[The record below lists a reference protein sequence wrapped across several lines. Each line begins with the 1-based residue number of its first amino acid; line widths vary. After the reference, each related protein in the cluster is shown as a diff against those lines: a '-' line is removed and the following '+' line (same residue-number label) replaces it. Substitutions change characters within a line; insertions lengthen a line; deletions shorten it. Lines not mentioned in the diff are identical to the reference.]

1 MEKINFEEKLEKAK
15 AKLYDN
21 DKLIKNKI
29 KNLERF
35 IEYIN
40 SVIQNENLCGEELKE
55 KMHEEYNT
63 MLYEYLQ
70 ISGTSI
76 AQKQVQALKT
86 INNNQY
92 ILDTIYNKIKDKDL
106 DGINFEERLRNL
118 NGTEEEFEIN
128 EVASELQWLRKELE
142 CISPSIMEE
151 YKKNMSD
158 KNHEKRRAYQEKL
171 KRIFKG
177 KKAIEYLDIFMTDS
191 EKERLQR
198 GLKYRENEIE
208 IFMLENQKKQYKK
221 AGEFLGKYEL
231 LEFYTEMQ
239 NKDYQILEIPEM
251 QYSVDQVK
259 EIFDDKY
266 IDSLKPIQLAILNGF
281 WQNRFTKE
289 AMDFGEVLFIID
301 TLNGWD
307 NLPQLDLSEEE
318 MKIVLQKELVC
329 DYLFD
334 EIKDDM
340 MNKRIKEKTFEY
352 GIINLNELP
361 EKVKEQYN
369 NYFNKMLPKSKNE
382 LIDDVSYGQNKRN
395 VESVI
400 YRSKNSMIQE
410 LLLDIEHNSNIT
422 NWGYVPEKSFGK
434 NTIQRHKKHILI
446 SVDYPGFNMPL
457 RLHADRELVLNL
469 IKTRKNNTVIPM
481 YEGEKDFEY
490 RGRILTTKIFMP
502 LTEEG
507 ESAIIKEN
515 KNLKAT
521 DSRYSYIKHMGNLVT
536 KKVKSIKKIYPSRY
550 VDLES
555 GIEGTKTR
563 ENKFIPDSPID
574 ENQKL
579 R

>member
-40 SVIQNENLCGEELKE
+40 SVIQNENLCGEKLKE
-55 KMHEEYNT
+55 KMHEEYNK
-63 MLYEYLQ
+63 MLYDYIQ
-70 ISGTSI
+70 ISGTAI
-76 AQKQVQALKT
+76 AQKQVMALKT

-92 ILDTIYNKIKDKDL
+92 ILDRIYEKIKDKNL
-106 DGINFEERLRNL
+106 ENINFEEKVKNL
-118 NGTEEEFEIN
+118 QGTEEEFEIN
-128 EVASELQWLRKELE
+128 EIETQLQWLRTEINYINPK
-142 CISPSIMEE
+142 IMEE
-151 YKKNMSD
+151 YKKNMND
-158 KNHEKRRAYQEKL
+158 KNPEKRRKYKEKL
-171 KRIFKG
+171 EKKLKNKRLIGYLNIF
-177 KKAIEYLDIFMTDS
+177 TVDS
-191 EKERLQR
+191 EKERLKR
-198 GLKYRENEIE
+198 GLKYREEEIE
-208 IFMLENQKKQYKK
+208 AYMIENQKKQYKK
-221 AGEFLGKYEL
+221 AGEFLEKYGL
-231 LEFYTEMQ
+231 LEVYTKLQ
-239 NKDYQILEIPEM
+239 NKDYQMLEIPEM
-251 QYSVDQVK
+251 QYTLEQTEK
-259 EIFDDKY
+259 IFDDEY
-266 IDSLKPIQLAILNGF
+266 IDTLKPIQLALLNGF

-289 AMDFGEVLFIID
+289 AIDFGEELFIID
-301 TLNGWD
+301 TLNAWD
-307 NLPQLDLSEEE
+307 NLQKLDFDEEE
-318 MKIVLQKELVC
+318 IKKVLQKEIVC
-329 DYLFD
+329 DSIFD
-334 EIKDDM
+334 EIKDNM
-340 MNKRIKEKTFEY
+340 EERITEKTFKY
-352 GIINLNELP
+352 MAINFNELP
-361 EKVKEQYN
+361 NELTEKYK
-369 NYFNKMLPKSKNE
+369 NYFNTILPKSEND
-382 LIDDVSYGQNKRN
+382 LIEDMGYGQNKRN

-502 LTEEG
+502 LTEKG

-515 KNLKAT
+515 KNLNAT
-521 DSRYSYIKHMGNLVT
+521 DSRYSYVKHMGNLVT